1 MVDEEID
8 TEEIRKFS
16 SFVFDDV
23 FQSKEDM
30 KEKLNKFQNNLEEEC
45 DDIEERIF
53 VQNLI
58 SYLQWQSK
66 KEKMHLNL

>member
-53 VQNLI
+53 V
-58 SYLQWQSK
+58 
-66 KEKMHLNL
+66 